1 MADSPPTGTAEMK
14 AGGSDVIGGCLLSI
28 KCLRLRLGG
37 CSLARPVTQPAEVPT
52 VMAEGEANAE
62 VESEEAPAQT
72 KGVHENLAE
81 AVATAVPA
89 SSQGS
94 LVADVAD
101 NRDESTAD
109 KPSEN
114 TDDQATAG
122 DNQRRPV
129 GYNRRSVF
137 AALGSNSR
145 GKLLLVFS
153 SLNEWT
159 FSLMTS
165 PGVCERLEQSH
176 RLCDRLR
183 IMLEERA
190 NVERSYAASL
200 ERLARKA
207 KEAVVTPDAARP
219 GSETALSAFEGYIGS
234 VMHRAEQ
241 SRQLAGDL
249 AGEVVPSL
257 GGTLKQHGQVYQRIR
272 VDGMKLAA
280 SLQEQYRLHD
290 ETVLRYDDA
299 AQRADHLMRDLAA
312 DTTHDPSSRL
322 RLAVTAA
329 EAARL
334 TSGCEEDYR
343 KAVLKVNTER
353 QRFVA
358 HMDIIMDALQ
368 DMEVKRERCFKD
380 ALRKTLVYD
389 AAWIRNVEYDLNQA
403 IPGAEA
409 VDPEGDTGQFARDRY
424 ARRAEAIKGGQSL
437 HPSKERP
444 DPPGESNGSAGE
456 KSREATVS
464 QYDEF
469 IESVWSGAAAP
480 DDSKELVDGLRD
492 YTVRMELLAKTCGVA
507 LDLADQQMDGE
518 TAGQIAGVS
527 LRISAVK
534 EDGKRHSLMQ
544 ELYYHPIWSR
554 VLIWED
560 ILLWAIADSCMDEQK
575 KRAGWPEGDAA
586 DKPYM
591 VSISNFGEILLH
603 YGVQA
608 NNGRDLVVRCIARM
622 EEPLGRGA
630 LDDVKATLLNSLA
643 IAEVKE
649 AQPATTPPSEEEKAG
664 GKEEE
669 KDKCENAHTSND
681 AARED
686 VFA

>member
-1 MADSPPTGTAEMK
+1 MADSPPTGTAETK
-14 AGGSDVIGGCLLSI
+14 AGDPDLVPAPGSPVI
-28 KCLRLRLGG
+28 
-37 CSLARPVTQPAEVPT
+37 QPAEVPT
-52 VMAEGEANAE
+52 VMVQGEANAE
-62 VESEEAPAQT
+62 VESEEAPAPT

-81 AVATAVPA
+81 AVAAAVPA

-94 LVADVAD
+94 LVADAD
-101 NRDESTAD
+101 NRGESTAD

-122 DNQRRPV
+122 DNQ
-129 GYNRRSVF
+129 SS
-137 AALGSNSR
+137 AALCLMGQQPLAEGGLWDTIGDRSSPLWAATREESSCLSSAASMNGDGKQLSATGSNF
-145 GKLLLVFS
+145 KDLLIDDF
-153 SLNEWT
+153 
-159 FSLMTS
+159 

-207 KEAVVTPDAARP
+207 KEAVVTPNAASP

-334 TSGCEEDYR
+334 ASGCEEDYR
-343 KAVLKVNTER
+343 KAVHKVNTER

-424 ARRAEAIKGGQSL
+424 AKRAQAIKGGVGRATLLEKVEVLPWLRLQQSL

-444 DPPGESNGSAGE
+444 DPPGETNRSAGE
-456 KSREATVS
+456 KSREATVP
-464 QYDEF
+464 QCDEF
-469 IESVWSGAAAP
+469 IDSVWSGAAAP

-492 YTVRMELLAKTCGVA
+492 YTVRMEFCKKLRSKAHSKAVLEGGMTSLQALAKTCGVA
-507 LDLADQQMDGE
+507 LDLADQQMDAE
-518 TAGQIAGVS
+518 TAGEIAGVS

-560 ILLWAIADSCMDEQK
+560 ILLWAIANSCMDEQK

-586 DKPYM
+586 DKPCM

-608 NNGRDLVVRCIARM
+608 NNGRDLVV
-622 EEPLGRGA
+622 
-630 LDDVKATLLNSLA
+630 
-643 IAEVKE
+643 
-649 AQPATTPPSEEEKAG
+649 
-664 GKEEE
+664 
-669 KDKCENAHTSND
+669 
-681 AARED
+681 
-686 VFA
+686 

>member
-1 MADSPPTGTAEMK
+1 MNGDGKQLSATGSK
-14 AGGSDVIGGCLLSI
+14 FKDLLI
-28 KCLRLRLGG
+28 
-37 CSLARPVTQPAEVPT
+37 
-52 VMAEGEANAE
+52 
-62 VESEEAPAQT
+62 
-72 KGVHENLAE
+72 
-81 AVATAVPA
+81 
-89 SSQGS
+89 
-94 LVADVAD
+94 
-101 NRDESTAD
+101 
-109 KPSEN
+109 
-114 TDDQATAG
+114 DD
-122 DNQRRPV
+122 
-129 GYNRRSVF
+129 F
-137 AALGSNSR
+137 
-145 GKLLLVFS
+145 
-153 SLNEWT
+153 
-159 FSLMTS
+159 

-299 AQRADHLMRDLAA
+299 AQRADHLMKDLAA

-334 TSGCEEDYR
+334 ASGCEEDYR
-343 KAVLKVNTER
+343 KAVHKVNTER

-424 ARRAEAIKGGQSL
+424 ARRAEAIKGGVGRATLLEKVEVLPWLRLQQSL

-464 QYDEF
+464 QCDEF
-469 IESVWSGAAAP
+469 IESVWTGAAAP

-492 YTVRMELLAKTCGVA
+492 YTVRMEFCKKLRSKALGKAVLGGGMASLQALAKTCGVA

-527 LRISAVK
+527 LRISSVK

-622 EEPLGRGA
+622 EEPLGRGG
-630 LDDVKATLLNSLA
+630 
-643 IAEVKE
+643 
-649 AQPATTPPSEEEKAG
+649 AG
-664 GKEEE
+664 R
-669 KDKCENAHTSND
+669 
-681 AARED
+681 REGD
-686 VFA
+686 TIE

>member
-14 AGGSDVIGGCLLSI
+14 AGDCDLAAAPGS
-28 KCLRLRLGG
+28 
-37 CSLARPVTQPAEVPT
+37 AVTQPAEVPT
-52 VMAEGEANAE
+52 VMAEGKANAE
-62 VESEEAPAQT
+62 VESEEAPAPT
-72 KGVHENLAE
+72 KGAHENLAE

-114 TDDQATAG
+114 TDDQAAAG
-122 DNQRRPV
+122 DNQTASMN
-129 GYNRRSVF
+129 GDGKQLS
-137 AALGSNSR
+137 ATGS
-145 GKLLLVFS
+145 KFKDLLIDDF
-153 SLNEWT
+153 
-159 FSLMTS
+159 

-299 AQRADHLMRDLAA
+299 AQRADHLMKDLAA

-334 TSGCEEDYR
+334 ASGCEEDYR
-343 KAVLKVNTER
+343 KAVHKVNTER

-424 ARRAEAIKGGQSL
+424 ARRAEAIKGGVGRATLLEKVEVLPWLRLQQSL

-464 QYDEF
+464 QCDEF
-469 IESVWSGAAAP
+469 IESVWTGAAAP

-492 YTVRMELLAKTCGVA
+492 YTVRMEFCKKLRSKALGKAVLGGGMASLQALAKTCGVA

-527 LRISAVK
+527 LRISSVK

-591 VSISNFGEILLH
+591 
-603 YGVQA
+603 
-608 NNGRDLVVRCIARM
+608 
-622 EEPLGRGA
+622 
-630 LDDVKATLLNSLA
+630 
-643 IAEVKE
+643 
-649 AQPATTPPSEEEKAG
+649 
-664 GKEEE
+664 
-669 KDKCENAHTSND
+669 
-681 AARED
+681 
-686 VFA
+686 